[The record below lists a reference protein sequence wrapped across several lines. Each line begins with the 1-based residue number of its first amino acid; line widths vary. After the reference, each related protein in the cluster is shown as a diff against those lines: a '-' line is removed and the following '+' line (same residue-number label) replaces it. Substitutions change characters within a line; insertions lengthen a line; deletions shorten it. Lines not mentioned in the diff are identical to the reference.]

1 MPEGK
6 VGGSP
11 GLALIGIS
19 RGSKSK
25 RVDSDCLKYPLVSK
39 KTFDLKLVSFFE
51 VLISS
56 NVTTSCTPLIS

>member
-25 RVDSDCLKYPLVSK
+25 RVESDCR
-39 KTFDLKLVSFFE
+39 
-51 VLISS
+51 I
-56 NVTTSCTPLIS
+56 

>member
-6 VGGSP
+6 LGGSP

-25 RVDSDCLKYPLVSK
+25 SVESDCR
-39 KTFDLKLVSFFE
+39 
-51 VLISS
+51 I
-56 NVTTSCTPLIS
+56 

>member
-6 VGGSP
+6 LGGSP

-25 RVDSDCLKYPLVSK
+25 RVESD
-39 KTFDLKLVSFFE
+39 F
-51 VLISS
+51 LI
-56 NVTTSCTPLIS
+56 

>member
-25 RVDSDCLKYPLVSK
+25 RVESDCRK
-39 KTFDLKLVSFFE
+39 
-51 VLISS
+51 
-56 NVTTSCTPLIS
+56 